1 MAGVEVKL
9 NSKGV
14 LQVLGSRELRAHL
27 EAEARALA
35 AAAGPGMVGD
45 AVIGANGR
53 ARGGVVTATPE
64 AMVNEARHRSLT
76 RAVGQRAR

>member
-1 MAGVEVKL
+1 MAGVEVRL
-9 NSKGV
+9 NHRGIA
-14 LQVLGSRELRAHL
+14 QVLGSRGLRAHL
-27 EAEARALA
+27 EAEAKSLA

-64 AMVNEARHRSLT
+64 AMMAEARHRRLT